1 MKSIVVILAGGKGSR
16 LNKSKEKQFV
26 KVNGY
31 SILEH
36 TLNKFLECYS
46 KNRLLIV
53 LPIANLN
60 KIELNKYKKYTSHK
74 FIINGSTRKQS
85 VRNSIE
91 YIKNLNKI
99 PENILIHDAAR
110 PNISTK
116 LINNIKNNIHKKNIN
131 FVIPY
136 LNIDSTLKKK
146 IGNKVK
152 THNRKTFITT
162 QTPQAFKFLK
172 ISELYSLKDKI
183 TDDAQLVELYNVSS
197 GKYIEGEIDN
207 IKITNKDDLE
217 LFRKLNTHNISFKVG
232 NGFDVHRLV
241 PGDGIMLGG
250 VKIKSDKKLSGHSDG
265 DVILHALCDS
275 ILGAVSKKDIG
286 TLFPSSNKKLKN
298 VQSSI
303 FLKRI
308 IEILSKTNY
317 TISNIDMTIICQTPN
332 LKNYK
337 DKIKKNVIKLTKLKN
352 DQLNIK
358 AKTTDYLG
366 LIGNSKAISCWIT
379 TTVRK

>member
-1 MKSIVVILAGGKGSR
+1 MKSLALILAGGKGSR
-16 LNKSKEKQFV
+16 LSKSLEKQFI

-31 SILEH
+31 TILEH
-36 TLNKFLECYS
+36 TLRKFSEVYG
-46 KNRLLIV
+46 KENILIV
-53 LPIANLN
+53 LPHS
-60 KIELNKYKKYTSHK
+60 KIEDKNCNIYKKYTNHN
-74 FIINGSTRKQS
+74 FIKSGTTRKQS
-85 VRNSIE
+85 VKNSII
-91 YIKNLNKI
+91 YVNKLNI
-99 PENILIHDAAR
+99 VLENILIHDSAR
-110 PNISTK
+110 ANVNISLIKKIK
-116 LINNIKNNIHKKNIN
+116 LNIHKKNTN
-131 FVIPY
+131 YVIPY
-136 LNIDSTLKKK
+136 VNIDSTLKEKK
-146 IGNKVK
+146 GNIIK
-152 THNRKTFITT
+152 THNRKNFIIT
-162 QTPQAFKFLK
+162 QTPQAFKFNI
-172 ISELYSLKDKI
+172 ISKLYSNNDII
-183 TDDAQLVELYNVSS
+183 TDDAQLVEIYKVRN
-197 GKYIEGEIDN
+197 GKYFLGDSSN
-207 IKITNKDDLE
+207 IKITNVRDLE
-217 LFRKLNTHNISFKVG
+217 LFRKLNTHNILFKVG

-298 VQSSI
+298 AQSSI
-303 FLKRI
+303 FLKKI

>member
-1 MKSIVVILAGGKGSR
+1 MKSIAVILAGGKGSR

-26 KVNGY
+26 EVNGY

-53 LPIANLN
+53 LPIGNLN
-60 KIELNKYKKYTSHK
+60 KFELNKYKKYTSHK
-74 FIINGSTRKQS
+74 FIMNGSTRKQS
-85 VRNSIE
+85 VKNSIK
-91 YIKNLNKI
+91 YIKNLKKI

-110 PNISTK
+110 PNVSIK
-116 LINNIKNNIHKKNIN
+116 LINNIKNNIYKKNIN

-146 IGNKVK
+146 IGNDVK

-172 ISELYSLKDKI
+172 ISKLYSFKDKI
-183 TDDAQLVELYNVSS
+183 TDDAQLAELYNVGR
-197 GKYIEGEIDN
+197 GKYIKGEIDN

-241 PGDGIMLGG
+241 PGNGIMLGG

-275 ILGAVSKKDIG
+275 ILGALSKKDIG

-298 VQSSI
+298 AQSSI
-303 FLKRI
+303 FLKKI
-308 IEILSKTNY
+308 IVILNKTNY
-317 TISNIDMTIICQTPN
+317 TISNIDITIICQSPN
-332 LKNYK
+332 LSEYK
-337 DKIKKNVIKLTKLKN
+337 EKIKKNIMKLTKLKN
-352 DQLNIK
+352 NQLNIK

-379 TTVRK
+379 TTIKN

>member
-26 KVNGY
+26 DVNGY

-60 KIELNKYKKYTSHK
+60 KVELNKYKKYTSHK

-91 YIKNLNKI
+91 YIKSLNKI

-116 LINNIKNNIHKKNIN
+116 LINNIKNNIHKKDIN

-152 THNRKTFITT
+152 TLNRKTFITT
-162 QTPQAFKFLK
+162 QTPQAFKFPK
-172 ISELYSLKDKI
+172 ISELYSFKDKI

-298 VQSSI
+298 AQSSI
-303 FLKRI
+303 FLKKI

>member
-1 MKSIVVILAGGKGSR
+1 MKSIAVILAGGKGSR
-16 LNKSKEKQFV
+16 LTKSKEKQFIE
-26 KVNGY
+26 VNGY
-31 SILEH
+31 SVLEH
-36 TLNKFLECYS
+36 TLKKFLECYR
-46 KNRLLIV
+46 KNRLVIV
-53 LPIANLN
+53 LPIDKLN

-74 FIINGSTRKQS
+74 LIINGSTRKQS
-85 VRNSIE
+85 VKNSID
-91 YIKNLNKI
+91 YIKSLNKV

-110 PNISTK
+110 PNVSSK
-116 LINNIKNNIHKKNIN
+116 LINSTRNNIHKKNIN

-146 IGNKVK
+146 IGNKVN
-152 THNRKTFITT
+152 TQNRKNFITT
-162 QTPQAFKFLK
+162 QTPQAFKFIK
-172 ISELYSLKDKI
+172 ISKLYDLKDKI
-183 TDDAQLVELYNVSS
+183 TDDAQLVELYKINH
-197 GKYIEGEIDN
+197 GKYIKGEVDN
-207 IKITNKDDLE
+207 VKITNKDDLA
-217 LFRKLNTHNISFKVG
+217 LFKKLSTHNISFKVG

-250 VKIKSDKKLSGHSDG
+250 IKIKSDKRLSGHSDG

-275 ILGAVSKKDIG
+275 ILGAISKKDIG

-298 VQSSI
+298 AQSSI

-308 IEILSKTNY
+308 IEILTETNY
-317 TISNIDMTIICQTPN
+317 TISNIDVTIICQSPN

-337 DKIKKNVIKLTKLKN
+337 EKIKKNIMKLTKLKTN
-352 DQLNIK
+352 QLNIK

-379 TTVRK
+379 TTIKK

>member
-116 LINNIKNNIHKKNIN
+116 LINNIKNNIHKKNMN

-146 IGNKVK
+146 IGNKVE
-152 THNRKTFITT
+152 TLNRKTFITT

-172 ISELYSLKDKI
+172 ISELYNFNDKI

-250 VKIKSDKKLSGHSDG
+250 VKIKSDRKLSGHSDG

-275 ILGAVSKKDIG
+275 ILGAISKKDIG
-286 TLFPSSNKKLKN
+286 TLFPSSNKKLKDAE
-298 VQSSI
+298 SSI
-303 FLKRI
+303 FLIKI
-308 IEILSKTNY
+308 MEILNTTGY
-317 TISNIDMTIICQTPN
+317 EVSNIDVTIICQSPS

-337 DKIKKNVIKLTKLKN
+337 DKIKKNIMKLTRLKN
-352 DQLNIK
+352 NQLNIK

-379 TTVRK
+379 TTIKK

>member
-1 MKSIVVILAGGKGSR
+1 M
-16 LNKSKEKQFV
+16 
-26 KVNGY
+26 
-31 SILEH
+31 
-36 TLNKFLECYS
+36 
-46 KNRLLIV
+46 
-53 LPIANLN
+53 
-60 KIELNKYKKYTSHK
+60 
-74 FIINGSTRKQS
+74 
-85 VRNSIE
+85 
-91 YIKNLNKI
+91 
-99 PENILIHDAAR
+99 
-110 PNISTK
+110 
-116 LINNIKNNIHKKNIN
+116 N

-146 IGNKVK
+146 IGNKVE
-152 THNRKTFITT
+152 TLNRKTFITT

-172 ISELYSLKDKI
+172 ISELYSFKDKI

-298 VQSSI
+298 AQSSV
-303 FLKRI
+303 FLKKI